1 MDGSQ
6 DHSLVG
12 RLVLFGRML
21 RALGLG
27 VTPEQSADFA
37 AGLAYVDLKQRE
49 DVKAAARAMLVHHR
63 EHLPLFE
70 AAFDLFWRD
79 LGAHPFPP
87 PPPMWPVGRER
98 IRFNLGDSSG
108 GDEPSEEA
116 QPAYSAREVLRQ
128 KDFAELTSAELEEV
142 KHLMQGLSWKL
153 EQRWAQRQVH
163 AARGTHFDM
172 RRTFRNSLRI
182 GEPIRLYWRRRQRK
196 RRPLVVLCDIS
207 GSMERYARILLQF
220 IYVMSGR
227 LERVEAFVFSTRLT
241 RITRQL
247 QQRDI
252 EAALDGA
259 MGLIHDWAGGT
270 RIGEV
275 LRTFNYDWARRVLGQ
290 GAIVLIISDGWDR
303 GDSVLLAREMVRLQR
318 SAHRLVWLSPLLGW
332 PDYEP
337 LTAGI
342 QAALPYVDDFL
353 PAHNLASLEEIGA
366 LLEHLSERR
375 PVRKQIPAN

>member
-1 MDGSQ
+1 MDGRQ
-6 DHSLVG
+6 NILVS

-21 RALGLG
+21 RALGLD
-27 VTPEQSADFA
+27 VTLEQSAAFA
-37 AGLAYVDLKQRE
+37 AALGYIDLQQRE

-98 IRFNLGDSSG
+98 IRFDLGDSSG
-108 GDEPSEEA
+108 GDEPSEEV

-163 AARGTHFDM
+163 AARGTYFDM